1 MAKIGLFFGTFNPI
15 HIGHL
20 IIANHIVENS
30 DLEEVWLVVSPQNPF
45 KKSIN
50 LLSEYNRLHLVNL
63 AINDNEKLRACDIEF
78 NLPKPSYT
86 IDTLVYLKE
95 KYPNNEFQLIMGSDN
110 LKTLH
115 KWKNGDVI
123 AQNHKII
130 VYERPDAP
138 VERANFTE
146 NIQILETPLLHIS
159 ATFIRKSIQNG
170 NSCKYLLHPKVQA
183 YIEEMNFYK

>member
-20 IIANHIVENS
+20 IIANHIAENS

-45 KKSIN
+45 KKSKN
-50 LLSEYNRLHLVNL
+50 LLSEYDRLHLVNL
-63 AINDNEKLRACDIEF
+63 AIADNEKLRACDIEF

-95 KYPNNEFQLIMGSDN
+95 KYPNNKFQLIMGSDN
-110 LKTLH
+110 LNTLH
-115 KWKNGDVI
+115 KWKNGDLI

-130 VYERPDAP
+130 VYERPDAQIDQ
-138 VERANFTE
+138 EKFSKK
-146 NIQILETPLLHIS
+146 IQILETPLLYIS
-159 ATFIRKSIQNG
+159 ATFIRKSIQKG
-170 NSCKYLLHPKVQA
+170 NSCKYLLHSKVQA
-183 YIEEMNFYK
+183 YIEDMNFYK